1 MAKQT
6 ESKESKKSKEVTL
19 RYKLKLVVEV
29 SGEIE
34 GQKPLMDDTEIY
46 ALYRW
51 AEDDIAE
58 KLDGVCEV
66 LEVKAVQMEEVERTL

>member
-6 ESKESKKSKEVTL
+6 ESKQNQKSKEVTI

-29 SGEIE
+29 SGEID
-34 GQKPLMDDTEIY
+34 GKPLMDEVAPY

-51 AEDDIAE
+51 AEKDIAE
-58 KLDGVCEV
+58 KLEGECEV
-66 LEVKAVQMEEVERTL
+66 LEVKAIQMEEVEETL